1 MVIVGTVLNVPLKCV
16 IALLNTHKNNMK
28 LTNREWD
35 KLTKEEKREAIIN
48 FQEPENIV
56 TEEKYLNL
64 TREKI

>member
-1 MVIVGTVLNVPLKCV
+1 
-16 IALLNTHKNNMK
+16 MK